1 MEGQQAIQYIH
12 SFQWQK
18 QPPGLNRIRTLLHRL
33 GDPQQELKFVHVAGT
48 NGKGSVCAMLAS
60 ILQMAGYRVGLNTS
74 PYLES
79 FYERIQVN
87 GRNISPQELAVLTEQ
102 VRWAAEAM
110 EPHPTEF
117 ELIVAIAMLYFREQ
131 RCDIVV
137 LETGLGGELDATN
150 VIDVP
155 EAAVLT
161 AMGVDHVE
169 QLGGT
174 IPEIARAKAGIIKP
188 GGRVVSCGTC
198 AEADQVFQQV
208 CAGRRAALTTV
219 DHTRLRVQQADLHG
233 TIFDF
238 MPQEGLY
245 LPLLGAYQT
254 ENAAVAI
261 TTVEVLQG
269 LGWHITRRDIRRGL
283 EKVRWPGR
291 LELLRTHPVFLL
303 DGAHNLPGMRAAAA
317 SLRQLAPQQKWVFL
331 LGVLRDKDVSSMLL
345 ELLPLAKSFVAVTP
359 DSPRA
364 LEAGRLQE
372 QLQPLGVPVTACAS
386 MKEAVYL
393 ASLAAG
399 TDGAV
404 CALGTLYFSSDVRQ
418 AAAELPEQV

>member
-1 MEGQQAIQYIH
+1 MAI
-12 SFQWQK
+12 
-18 QPPGLNRIRTLLHRL
+18 
-33 GDPQQELKFVHVAGT
+33 
-48 NGKGSVCAMLAS
+48 
-60 ILQMAGYRVGLNTS
+60 
-74 PYLES
+74 
-79 FYERIQVN
+79 
-87 GRNISPQELAVLTEQ
+87 LTEQ
-102 VRWAAEAM
+102 VRWAAETM

-161 AMGVDHVE
+161 AMGMDHMQ
-169 QLGGT
+169 QLGST

-188 GGRVVSCGTC
+188 GGQVVSCGTC
-198 AEADQVFQQV
+198 AAADQVFQQV
-208 CAGRRAALTTV
+208 SEGRHATLTTV
-219 DHTRLRVQQADLHG
+219 DHTRLHIHQSDLNG

-238 MPQEGLY
+238 LPQEGLY
-245 LPLLGAYQT
+245 LPLLGAYQV
-254 ENAAVAI
+254 ENAAVVI
-261 TTVEVLQG
+261 TTIEVLQAR
-269 LGWHITRRDIRRGL
+269 GWQITRRDIRRGL

-291 LELLRTHPVFLL
+291 LELLRKYPVFLL

-317 SLRQLAPQQKWVFL
+317 SLHQLAPHQKWVFL

-345 ELLPLAKSFVAVTP
+345 ELLPLAKAFVTVTP

-364 LEAGRLQE
+364 LDAELLRE
-372 QLQPLGVPVTACAS
+372 RLQPLGVPVTACGSAG
-386 MKEAVYL
+386 EAVYM

-404 CALGTLYFSSDVRQ
+404 CALGTLYFSSDIRQ
-418 AAAELPEQV
+418 AVAELPQQM